1 MHQRSDAPPVYHG
14 RGIITRLMARLRRR
28 PEVPRLFALVRE
40 DDGDGTEFVAWG
52 MALPDGRAVTF
63 GRGNVGQWSGPASAA
78 RLMFADL
85 RWL

>member
-1 MHQRSDAPPVYHG
+1 M
-14 RGIITRLMARLRRR
+14 
-28 PEVPRLFALVRE
+28 RE

-63 GRGNVGQWSGPASAA
+63 GRGNVGEWSGPASAA

>member
-1 MHQRSDAPPVYHG
+1 MAAG
-14 RGIITRLMARLRRR
+14 RLTSAADRQEERAA
-28 PEVPRLFALVRE
+28 FALVRE
-40 DDGDGTEFVAWG
+40 EADGTEHVAWG

-63 GRGNVGQWSGPASAA
+63 GTDNVGEWSSPAGAA

>member
-1 MHQRSDAPPVYHG
+1 MHQRSAPSVYHG
-14 RGIITRLMARLRRR
+14 RGLIARLSARLRRR
-28 PEVPRLFALVRE
+28 PELPRMFALVRE

-63 GRGNVGQWSGPASAA
+63 GKGNVGEWSSPAGAA